1 VTSTGEGSAGRG
13 NKCEGKVRGLAEG
26 VRVTFGE
33 EGGKMGT
40 VIEVDGVVDL
50 IAIEMIFGIKTQGP
64 SSNILDM

>member
-40 VIEVDGVVDL
+40 VIEVYGVVDL
-50 IAIEMIFGIKTQGP
+50 MAVEMIF
-64 SSNILDM
+64 